1 MTSDNICLELVDTVR
16 YSREA
21 GVAGSFPTEEDNS
34 GILERNGLAWYA
46 RGAVLEVFN
55 INPGFK
61 VISHNFVGYG
71 SKPKTCTIECVEEVF
86 FSRPTVLAVALRL
99 GLDQCQIVFLSLH
112 RCREL
117 GRIDIQESVKTV
129 RWIDNRLE
137 DVGALGHFSC
147 CLALGTEDGK
157 VLLVDGCLRLVGHDT
172 ASSTLIP
179 MHHEAKRQCHIELF
193 RSDLEKVVHRL
204 QQVRDRGLYV
214 GLQLLQE
221 VQGAIECMLQI
232 VSLKLFMVGFEDGT
246 VLLYDLPTLSVVHRI
261 DAPKLGCSALAM
273 NFIEPSDDPK
283 PCLYVWVFYA
293 HAEGAFAVLYLLMY
307 QNRDR
312 PEGLTTEY
320 YQPSERLRLKSSDPG
335 SLPLNVQTIA
345 KKIAQEDEP
354 ITLSVLSWLGSDNTT
369 TVLVFDLNQWYK
381 AEMPFECDWQQDLTH
396 MVVFQLQEPSFH
408 VQLIE
413 RSLVLFRSIQ
423 RPEEH
428 FYPSSLAFDISSFHG
443 LARTQHRWVGLQNKL
458 LQYLDQD
465 GANVVI
471 EPAGLYQMLCR
482 AALVPQF
489 YEQLPAPDDDVRE
502 VREFVLSLG
511 LEYNCNTFLQSCID
525 LWADGSHLG
534 ANPERGVSL
543 STLTDWIWNRSK
555 TLKGVCNR
563 MLTPL
568 LEAATSRIDTRTQDA
583 IAHCTREL
591 KQLSELYRTI
601 LTDCLPCIPENVLGR
616 LSKESDS
623 IRAASEYQSVLQW
636 LLYIYVLPEGPESSS
651 LPSDEESDEA
661 NSHSFGHF
669 SLLPY
674 PYRTL
679 VEFYGSQRR
688 MLNGDEDETS
698 CEFLFIDNLLEREFD
713 RAAVRKVWLDG
724 GTQDGETIPL
734 YPPQSLQKALRIL
747 LLPEV
752 PLERKLALFLYLF
765 MDIVTVLGDGRY
777 RNILQRLERFPN
789 VFNLKLGV
797 MRRVQAFWH
806 LDHGNMACTVE
817 EFLSPLSSTVDFPQW
832 HRELIVSVLLRLDAP
847 HLALK
852 VLRAPGCPVTPRLEL
867 LTLVQNN
874 LISEAFSLQRRTP
887 QPDGQQLVWF
897 VEAIMQVGKPETM
910 LEFSLTDEE
919 KRVLR
924 EYLHESPLAGAGD
937 VLMLGHLL
945 QNFEFVEA
953 VQLVD
958 RLSRKRSVSLE
969 TQREIL
975 ALYHKALDPTSQR
988 LAYLT
993 YSEPKELEP
1002 RFPTSP
1008 TTSPNG
1014 DGEERAAAA
1023 NTLSSALIRSRADFR
1038 VRVMHR
1044 SIVAIKEAAALT
1056 GLQHDRPF
1064 LEKPG
1069 LGVFQCRPMVRSRN
1083 VAYPVRLDPSMNKRR
1098 QRDISF
1104 EEFAGTD
1111 HRNPLFNEEDGQGIP
1126 RKRRCLGPE
1135 STGGRRYVNFDVPV
1149 PTIPEFKPMKPKF
1162 NFTATAIDAASG
1174 TGSDRTSKSTSHSPS
1189 IFLTTP
1195 PVSRKFLRPGD
1206 RSDSPVFENS
1216 YTPPHGIL
1224 KAIHSDQSAS
1234 SAHLNDGEEKVLRF
1248 ELPTGGVVDSTPAEG
1263 HKPSNTS
1270 PTPVAMRDETTP
1282 TVAHLERPDL
1292 NLSGVSNDDFYS
1304 PEVTMENS
1312 SLQQVLYAGGPTRR
1326 RPLHYASR
1334 SDTPTAAQADE
1345 ASRENNIAIIIEDH
1359 LEDDDSSKGDEQR
1372 EEDEEPMELEM
1383 EEEEARESGESPI
1396 REQETHEERI
1406 DLAEP
1411 EQPSEN
1417 AAETEEEIEDEIIL
1431 LDNDVESIR
1440 SGEDQNVV
1448 DNECMETSSSEVLA
1462 PSSDN
1467 QEPSPEVL
1475 ELPASDSSD
1484 EEEDGSVSE
1493 IVLDDVDEETDAE
1506 YAEDGDDYSDGEEE
1520 DDDADQGEDEDD
1532 DDYGDDDDD
1541 GNGDAKVYEKGH
1553 SIDPASSDDSV
1564 LEVIDVSDEATSPS
1578 RSSGSSSS
1586 GSSGPQDQPDEQP
1599 VLEPFVD
1606 PADEPASGSEMQR
1619 YEEFYSESVPQALFD
1634 EVELVEEQNDG
1645 DGQATDYI
1653 QVPTTSSSTHRT
1665 EQEAADGPPI
1675 RRTVDGAEE
1684 SPEVEDLSV
1693 QQQDSDPVYIFSAPT
1708 AARDFSV
1715 AGEQWDDGVASTSGL
1730 SEARLAAPV
1739 TPATSSPPSATTT
1752 ASVTAPAQTHEEKEN
1767 QFGQPKN
1774 AHELE
1779 VPAINLSVKPDE
1791 AHGSSRK
1798 NSKGEENGLLTEES
1812 RALNL
1817 SADQQEL
1824 AAQLRA
1830 AEAVSKSASDD
1841 NDREKAAAS
1850 DDSSKET
1857 DGTEA
1862 HSSSEGTTEETR
1874 QSLEEAGTDSE
1885 PKVQSHESEEMEIEL
1900 PVSGDQ
1906 GGGAQA
1912 EVQAETSGG
1921 DSEQRQHEEEPSKE
1935 HDKTEAGEQPD
1946 AGEELKE
1953 TQQELM
1959 AKPGPKARHQELAL
1973 QDQSTPSTSSPR
1985 PNVKTRF
1992 MLAMEKS
1999 ATAQD
2004 EPSTPTRRR
2013 SVRASSVMVEAS
2025 NTPLTPTLSRNR
2037 RYSSMDNVS
2046 GTPEAPLTPRR
2057 STRASSMAKELFGTD
2072 GTPQKMVRRP
2082 SQSSVD
2088 TEQRSSLPNSP
2099 DDSIMEPPEPS
2110 ERSFASSTAS
2120 STRRST
2126 RVRKLRAGTTVS
2138 QPEFESSERSQS
2150 GTPLLADYSSNRR
2163 LTRHQLAV
2171 MEKSLEI
2178 ASSASTSAVRTRR
2191 TSSRA
2196 TEPDETVT
2204 GNDSE
2209 PESIVSNVSGT
2220 SARSTRSRTARAV
2233 PAARRT
2239 SIETRSSRAGS
2250 RGRAGSTT
2258 GSTQQLHDPSEQD
2271 SDESDRSIA
2280 GYAGSQRALAPIA
2293 EEGTETSG
2301 TEGSRKRAR
2310 GRKAPK
2316 GGDK

>member
-86 FSRPTVLAVALRL
+86 FSRPTVLAVVLRL

-129 RWIDNRLE
+129 RLIDNRLE

-157 VLLVDGCLRLVGHDT
+157 LLLVDGCLRLVGHET
-172 ASSTLIP
+172 TSSTVIP
-179 MHHEAKRQCHIELF
+179 MHHDAKRQCHIELF

-221 VQGAIECMLQI
+221 VEAAIECMLQI

-246 VLLYDLPTLSVVHRI
+246 VLLYDLPTLSVIRRI
-261 DAPKLGCSALAM
+261 DAPKRGCSAVAM

-312 PEGLTTEY
+312 PEGQTTEY
-320 YQPSERLRLKSSDPG
+320 YQPCERLRLKSGDPG
-335 SLPLNVQTIA
+335 SLPLNVQTIT

-354 ITLSVLSWLGSDNTT
+354 ITLSVLSWMGSDNTT

-502 VREFVLSLG
+502 VREFILSLG
-511 LEYNCNTFLQSCID
+511 LEYNCHTFLQSCID

-534 ANPERGVSL
+534 AHPERGVSL

-591 KQLSELYRTI
+591 KQLSDLYRTI

-651 LPSDEESDEA
+651 VPSDEESDEA

-679 VEFYGSQRR
+679 MEFYGSQRR

-752 PLERKLALFLYLF
+752 SLERKLTLLLYLF
-765 MDIVTVLGDGRY
+765 MDIVAVLGDGRY

-887 QPDGQQLVWF
+887 QPDGQQLIWF

-910 LEFSLTDEE
+910 LEFSLTEEE
-919 KRVLR
+919 KQVLR
-924 EYLHESPLAGAGD
+924 DYLHESPLAGAGD

-1111 HRNPLFNEEDGQGIP
+1111 RNPLLNEEDGQGIP

-1174 TGSDRTSKSTSHSPS
+1174 IGSDRTSKSTSHSPS

-1206 RSDSPVFENS
+1206 RSDSPFFENS
-1216 YTPPHGIL
+1216 HTPPHGIL
-1224 KAIHSDQSAS
+1224 KPNHSDQSAS

-1248 ELPTGGVVDSTPAEG
+1248 ELPTGGVGDSTPAEG
-1263 HKPSNTS
+1263 HKALNTS
-1270 PTPVAMRDETTP
+1270 PTLSAMRDETTP
-1282 TVAHLERPDL
+1282 TAARLERPDL

-1312 SLQQVLYAGGPTRR
+1312 SLQQVLYTGAPTRR

-1334 SDTPTAAQADE
+1334 SETPTAAQADE
-1345 ASRENNIAIIIEDH
+1345 PSRENNIAIIIEDH

-1383 EEEEARESGESPI
+1383 EDDPRENLESPI
-1396 REQETHEERI
+1396 RERSHVVEERI
-1406 DLAEP
+1406 DLAER
-1411 EQPSEN
+1411 EQPIES

-1440 SGEDQNVV
+1440 SGEDQNVA
-1448 DNECMETSSSEVLA
+1448 DNECMETSSDEVLA
-1462 PSSDN
+1462 PSGGN
-1467 QEPSPEVL
+1467 QVPPEEQ
-1475 ELPASDSSD
+1475 ELPESDAQD
-1484 EEEDGSVSE
+1484 EEEDDNVSE
-1493 IVLDDVDEETDAE
+1493 IVLDDEEEGDDLEDEDDVDEEI
-1506 YAEDGDDYSDGEEE
+1506 EEE
-1520 DDDADQGEDEDD
+1520 SYDEDD
-1532 DDYGDDDDD
+1532 DDYGDDDD
-1541 GNGDAKVYEKGH
+1541 GNGGANVYEKGH

-1564 LEVIDVSDEATSPS
+1564 LEVIDVSDEDTSPS
-1578 RSSGSSSS
+1578 PSSDSSTS
-1586 GSSGPQDQPDEQP
+1586 GSSGTQGQADEQA
-1599 VLEPFVD
+1599 VLEPFVQD
-1606 PADEPASGSEMQR
+1606 QADEPATGSGSEMHR

-1634 EVELVEEQNDG
+1634 EVELVEQNDG
-1645 DGQATDYI
+1645 GRPPTDYI

-1665 EQEAADGPPI
+1665 EQEAADGPQN

-1739 TPATSSPPSATTT
+1739 TPATSSPPSGTT

-1830 AEAVSKSASDD
+1830 ADAVSESASDD
-1841 NDREKAAAS
+1841 NDREKVAAS
-1850 DDSSKET
+1850 DESSKET

-1874 QSLEEAGTDSE
+1874 QSLEETGTDSE
-1885 PKVQSHESEEMEIEL
+1885 PKVQSNESEEMEIEL
-1900 PVSGDQ
+1900 HVSGDQ
-1906 GGGAQA
+1906 GGSA
-1912 EVQAETSGG
+1912 EADVQAKTSGA
-1921 DSEQRQHEEEPSKE
+1921 DSEQREHEEEPSNE
-1935 HDKTEAGEQPD
+1935 HDILEAGDNAHVEQPD
-1946 AGEELKE
+1946 ASEELKLKE
-1953 TQQELM
+1953 TQQELV

-1973 QDQSTPSTSSPR
+1973 QDPSTPSTSSPR

-1999 ATAQD
+1999 ATTQN

-2013 SVRASSVMVEAS
+2013 SVRATSVMADTS

-2057 STRASSMAKELFGTD
+2057 LTRASSMAKELFGTD
-2072 GTPQKMVRRP
+2072 VTPQKMTRRP

-2088 TEQRSSLPNSP
+2088 TEQRPSLPNSP

-2126 RVRKLRAGTTVS
+2126 RVRKQRAVTASHTES
-2138 QPEFESSERSQS
+2138 ESSERSQS
-2150 GTPLLADYSSNRR
+2150 GAPLLADYSSNRR

-2178 ASSASTSAVRTRR
+2178 ASASTSAVRTRR

-2196 TEPDETVT
+2196 TEPDET

-2220 SARSTRSRTARAV
+2220 SARSTRSRTARTV
-2233 PAARRT
+2233 PATRRT

-2271 SDESDRSIA
+2271 TDESDHSIA
-2280 GYAGSQRALAPIA
+2280 GYAGSQRGLAPIA
-2293 EEGTETSG
+2293 EEGTETSS
-2301 TEGSRKRAR
+2301 TEGSRKRSR